1 MLWFK
6 PLKIVSVNGLILNN
20 NWLQFI
26 LLLVILGSPS
36 ASAAT
41 NEIAPAKFSYIVTL
55 RREADQDGCAR
66 AFSVQRHHIY
76 RHALNGF
83 AANLD
88 AATVE
93 KLKHDSRVLA
103 VEPDGDVVL
112 DATTVIPAGQLTNQI
127 VPSGILRMGLT
138 NFPMTHINGQDNRI
152 NVDVAVLDTGVQLD
166 HPDLNV
172 YLPGSASFAD
182 GSVNGSDWFGH
193 GTHVAGTLGALDNS
207 FGVVGVAPGVRVWSV
222 EVIGPTQ
229 HALAN
234 LLAGMDYISQHAD
247 QISIVNASLT
257 IVADTYFVAIHEAV
271 SNVVNQGV
279 VFVAAAGNNATDL
292 SGAGVWGDAVN
303 QLPAALAE
311 VMAVSAMDSNP
322 MQFNTNAPL
331 VPGSLPNPGF
341 DQFWANSN
349 FSIIRHDPSLVLSPG
364 FAMDVAAPGVNIL
377 STYKGGDYAIMTGTS
392 MASPHAA
399 GLVALYIAANGR
411 ATNAAGVYRIRQ
423 AIVDSSQPQTQWASY
438 PNTGDPDGNPEP
450 LAMPSEN
457 WVPKPDI
464 LAENMTAQGFQISFN
479 TVPGYTYTVQQMA
492 SLNPASAWANLTST
506 NGAGSVATV
515 TMTDTNPNATSFY
528 RVMREPTP

>member
-1 MLWFK
+1 M
-6 PLKIVSVNGLILNN
+6 SVNGLILNN
-20 NWLQFI
+20 NWLRLI
-26 LLLVILGSPS
+26 LLLVILGSVSVHAGTVTHTVAP
-36 ASAAT
+36 AT
-41 NEIAPAKFSYIVTL
+41 NSYIVTL

-66 AFSVQRHHIY
+66 AFSVQRHHIF

-93 KLKHDSRVLA
+93 RLKHDPRVLA

-138 NFPMTHINGQDNRI
+138 NFPMTHLNGQDNRI
-152 NVDVAVLDTGVQLD
+152 NVDVAVLDSGVQLD

-182 GSVNGSDWFGH
+182 GSTNGSDWNGH

-222 EVIGPTQ
+222 EVVGPTQ
-229 HALAN
+229 HAVAN

-247 QISIVNASLT
+247 QIAVVNASLGV
-257 IVADTYFVAIHEAV
+257 VADSYLVAIHQAV
-271 SNVVNQGV
+271 TNIVNQGV
-279 VFVAAAGNNATDL
+279 VFVAAAGNSAGDL
-292 SGAGVWGDAVN
+292 SGDGVWGNTDD
-303 QLPAALAE
+303 QLPAALSE
-311 VMAVSAMDSNP
+311 VMAVSAMDPNP
-322 MQFNTNAPL
+322 TQFNTNAPL
-331 VPGSLPNPGF
+331 APGSSPNPGF

-349 FSIIRHDPSLVLSPG
+349 FSFVRHDPSLVLSPG

-377 STYKGGDYAIMTGTS
+377 STYKGGDYAFLTGTS
-392 MASPHAA
+392 MASPHAT

-464 LAENMTAQGFQISFN
+464 LAESMTAQGFQISFS
-479 TVPGYTYTVQQMA
+479 TVPGYTYTVQQIA
-492 SLNPASAWANLTST
+492 SLNSSNAWVHLAST
-506 NGAGSVATV
+506 NGAGSLATV
-515 TMTDTNPNATSFY
+515 TVTDTNSSVLRFY
-528 RVMREPTP
+528 RLSRQATQ